1 MYVTLCFQ
9 AGCYFIGD
17 NLMLQAQLYFLSDQY
32 YQDFPDEKLM
42 KNRDIIDGIPHNRPC
57 FFAFVDSK
65 ITDIYWIVPISSR
78 YEKFK
83 RIEQDKCSK
92 STVGLNNSYKMYNS
106 ESGYIIK
113 KIVEY
118 FTLRFF
124 ALTA

>member
-1 MYVTLCFQ
+1 
-9 AGCYFIGD
+9 
-17 NLMLQAQLYFLSDQY
+17 MLQAQLYFLSDQY